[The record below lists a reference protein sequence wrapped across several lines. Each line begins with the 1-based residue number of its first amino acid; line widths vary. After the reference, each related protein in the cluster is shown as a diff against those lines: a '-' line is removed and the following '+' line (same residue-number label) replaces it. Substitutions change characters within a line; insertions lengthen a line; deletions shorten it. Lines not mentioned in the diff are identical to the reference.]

1 MSNTVAQPSLQA
13 SASTSNLSTNLSS
26 DSRKKSHGT
35 IKAEAHSF
43 NYVFKTFIAGG
54 TAGCAAKTL
63 VAPLDRVKIL
73 FQSSNPHF
81 EKYSGTYLGVFRAGK
96 EIFHTS
102 GIRGLF
108 QGHMATLLRI
118 FPYAAIKFVAYEQI
132 RNLLARSG
140 RSTPRTE
147 FVAGSL
153 AGLSS
158 VLCTYPLDLI
168 RVRMAYEM
176 PKNGKVPGFL
186 DTLKVVY
193 QEKIP
198 STSFFRLPVTNL
210 YTGFGLTV
218 IGVIP
223 YAGASFWTHS
233 MMQRLFR
240 ERFPNALVTKDRKVQ
255 QETGEKVRLK
265 AWAQLICGG
274 VAGAFAQTVSYPI
287 EVTRRHF
294 QVRGAVNPENNR
306 TTVKEVITKIYQSK
320 GVGGFFVGLSIGYL
334 KVTPLVAVSFYAYE
348 RMKWLLNIH

>member
-1 MSNTVAQPSLQA
+1 MSNTVIQTPIPA
-13 SASTSNLSTNLSS
+13 SGTSSNLPSNLSSAARLQNRGKAKTETKSLS
-26 DSRKKSHGT
+26 
-35 IKAEAHSF
+35 
-43 NYVFKTFIAGG
+43 YVLKTFVAGG
-54 TAGCAAKTL
+54 VAGCAAKTL

-81 EKYSGTYLGVFRAGK
+81 EKYSGTYLGVFKAGK
-96 EIFHTS
+96 EIFAST

-108 QGHMATLLRI
+108 QGHLATLLRI
-118 FPYAAIKFVAYEQI
+118 FPYAAIKFVAYEQFK
-132 RNLLARSG
+132 NVLVYSG
-140 RSTPRTE
+140 HDTPRME

-168 RVRMAYEM
+168 RVRMAYEI
-176 PKNGKVPGFL
+176 PKNGGMPGFL
-186 DTLKVVY
+186 DTLKLVY
-193 QEKIP
+193 HEKIP
-198 STSFFRLPVTNL
+198 STSWIRLPVTNL

-218 IGVIP
+218 VGVIP
-223 YAGASFWTHS
+223 YAGVSFWTHS
-233 MMQRLFR
+233 MMQKLFR
-240 ERFPNALVTKDRKVQ
+240 SHFPNALVTKDRQ
-255 QETGEKVRLK
+255 TQETGEKVRLK
-265 AWAQLICGG
+265 AWAQLVSGG
-274 VAGAFAQTVSYPI
+274 VAGALAQTVSYPI

-306 TTVKEVITKIYQSK
+306 TTVKEVVTKIYRSK